1 MTDVIQE
8 LRFKFAGGSLEE
20 FLNTAMSLGLSRG
33 EADSLF
39 KILLREGKLALDPAV
54 DWRWTDG

>member
-1 MTDVIQE
+1 MSIF
-8 LRFKFAGGSLEE
+8 RAASK
-20 FLNTAMSLGLSRG
+20 FLNAVMSLGLSRG

-39 KILLREGKLALDPAV
+39 KMLLKEGKLALDPSG